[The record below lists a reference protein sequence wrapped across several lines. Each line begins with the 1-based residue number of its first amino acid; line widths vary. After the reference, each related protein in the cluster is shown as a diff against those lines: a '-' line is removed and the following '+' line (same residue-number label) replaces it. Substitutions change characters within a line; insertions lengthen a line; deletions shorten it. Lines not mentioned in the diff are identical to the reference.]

1 MTPFTS
7 WLRNELRPYFGL
19 QLLDKYWGILQIR
32 EDYFICLEGDI
43 IKKEFLP
50 MSNTIKKQ
58 MSLLLPVIVR

>member
-43 IKKEFLP
+43 IKKNFC
-50 MSNTIKKQ
+50 
-58 MSLLLPVIVR
+58 R